1 LSACVVGLCGPIG
14 AGKSQFARVA
24 CELGW
29 ETVDVDK
36 LAHSLYAPGT
46 GLSQAIFAAFGEGVR
61 HPDGSV
67 DRKALG
73 ATVFADATRMKEL
86 EALVHPAVHREMD
99 ALLERARREG
109 TRLVLEAAILPR
121 RPEFCRRL
129 DAVVAVT
136 APQALRLE
144 RVMARDG
151 LDRDA
156 AQARLARAVSP
167 EMIAACATHVLDND
181 LDTVAFR
188 ERCLALL
195 EKLTVVG
202 TPMAEF
208 TK

>member
-1 LSACVVGLCGPIG
+1 VVGLCGPIG

>member
-1 LSACVVGLCGPIG
+1 MSACVVGLCGPIG

-156 AQARLARAVSP
+156 AQARLARAVPP
-167 EMIAACATHVLDND
+167 EAIAACATHALDND
-181 LDTVAFR
+181 LDASAFR
-188 ERCLALL
+188 ERCVALL
-195 EKLTVVG
+195 ETLAVVG